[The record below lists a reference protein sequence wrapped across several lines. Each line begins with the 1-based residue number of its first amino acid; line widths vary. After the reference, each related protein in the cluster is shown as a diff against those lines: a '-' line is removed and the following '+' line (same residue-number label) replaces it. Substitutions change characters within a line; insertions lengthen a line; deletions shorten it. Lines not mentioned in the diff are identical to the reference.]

1 MDYVFAFDVSQE
13 AVRSG
18 FLKIAC
24 AVLLAALFGDGESIP
39 SCFPQE
45 SRIAILAF
53 DRTLQFYN
61 LSVRL
66 LPQLHAL
73 IPLYN
78 MLFIVRNRWSTA
90 DVSRTRRRRRLP
102 AVARWS
108 VREGSRF
115 KVSPRVMRDGV
126 HVSNFRSGTPS

>member
-18 FLKIAC
+18 FLKTTC
-24 AVLLAALFGDGESIP
+24 AVLLAALFGDDESIP

-66 LPQLHAL
+66 LPNRMHIL
-73 IPLYN
+73 LYN
-78 MLFIVRNRWSTA
+78 MLFHSQKSL
-90 DVSRTRRRRRLP
+90 VSRRCWSCLMLTTSSCRRSL
-102 AVARWS
+102 VCS
-108 VREGSRF
+108 
-115 KVSPRVMRDGV
+115 
-126 HVSNFRSGTPS
+126 